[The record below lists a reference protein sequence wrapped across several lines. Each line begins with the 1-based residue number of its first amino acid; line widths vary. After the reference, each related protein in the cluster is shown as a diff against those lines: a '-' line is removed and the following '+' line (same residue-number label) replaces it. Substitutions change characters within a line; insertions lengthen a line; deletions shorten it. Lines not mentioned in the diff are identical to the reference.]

1 MANKIKGIVV
11 EIGGDTTKLDK
22 ALNSL
27 DKGLRD
33 TQSDLS
39 AINRLLKLD
48 PKNVTLLT
56 QKQNA
61 LNKAVATT
69 KDKLTTLKTA
79 AAQAT
84 EALEL
89 GDMTQDQYDALQRE
103 IIKVEQSLAQL
114 ERQAKDTAQ
123 QLEDTGFSWS
133 ELGSKAGTLSEK
145 TKGLTAGITA
155 IGAAAVA
162 TIPATEEFRES
173 MSRLEA
179 NVREAG
185 NSMTL
190 AKDSFKQFYAVS
202 GEMDSSVEALSNLLQ
217 TGFND
222 NQMAVAI
229 DALSGAVI
237 RFPDT
242 LKIESLADSLQE
254 TIATGAATGQFAELL
269 DRVGVG
275 ADTLNAALEGTT
287 NQVQR
292 QNIALTMLAQ
302 TGLADSYAAW
312 EQQNGVLI
320 DSRNAELDLQEQMAL
335 LAESIMP
342 LVTKVTELAT
352 GFLNWFNTLS
362 SGGQAAVV
370 TIAALIAAISPVSGL
385 VSGISKVVTNA
396 SSIFTV
402 ANAKIVLIAAA
413 VAALVIV
420 LTQLAEAWGNMNAA
434 EKVVAVLGLITAAAF
449 TAAIAVGAFQSA
461 LTMGIAALAI
471 VGGIVA
477 VMAAINSAQSRAKEL
492 EQQNSRSI
500 PKLAEGAVI
509 APNQPFLAMLGDQH
523 SGTNIETPL
532 STMKQA
538 FNESMA
544 ENGAGGAV
552 QVEINFTGSLA
563 QLGRVLQPVVTA
575 ESTRQGPSI
584 TGG

>member
-420 LTQLAEAWGNMNAA
+420 LTQLAEAWGNMSGA

-477 VMAAINSAQSRAKEL
+477 VMAAINSAQSRAKEM

-509 APNQPFLAMLGDQH
+509 APNQPFLAMLGDQR

-544 ENGAGGAV
+544 ENGGGGAV

>member
-185 NSMTL
+185 NSMAL

-254 TIATGAATGQFAELL
+254 TIATGSATGQFAELL

-302 TGLADSYAAW
+302 TGLADSYTAW

-385 VSGISKVVTNA
+385 VSSISKVVTNA

-413 VAALVIV
+413 VAALILV
-420 LTQLAEAWGNMNAA
+420 LTQLAEAWGNMNGA

-544 ENGAGGAV
+544 ENGGGGAV

>member
-79 AAQAT
+79 AAQAN

-89 GDMTQDQYDALQRE
+89 GDITQDQYDALQRE
-103 IIKVEQSLAQL
+103 IIKVEQSLSQL
-114 ERQAKDTAQ
+114 EQQARDTAR
-123 QLEDTGFSWS
+123 QLEDTGFSWN
-133 ELGSKAGTLSEK
+133 ELGDKAGNLSEK
-145 TKGLTAGITA
+145 TKGLTAGIAA

-185 NSMTL
+185 NSMAL

-292 QNIALTMLAQ
+292 
-302 TGLADSYAAW
+302 
-312 EQQNGVLI
+312 
-320 DSRNAELDLQEQMAL
+320 
-335 LAESIMP
+335 
-342 LVTKVTELAT
+342 
-352 GFLNWFNTLS
+352 
-362 SGGQAAVV
+362 
-370 TIAALIAAISPVSGL
+370 
-385 VSGISKVVTNA
+385 
-396 SSIFTV
+396 
-402 ANAKIVLIAAA
+402 
-413 VAALVIV
+413 
-420 LTQLAEAWGNMNAA
+420 
-434 EKVVAVLGLITAAAF
+434 
-449 TAAIAVGAFQSA
+449 
-461 LTMGIAALAI
+461 
-471 VGGIVA
+471 
-477 VMAAINSAQSRAKEL
+477 
-492 EQQNSRSI
+492 
-500 PKLAEGAVI
+500 
-509 APNQPFLAMLGDQH
+509 
-523 SGTNIETPL
+523 
-532 STMKQA
+532 
-538 FNESMA
+538 
-544 ENGAGGAV
+544 
-552 QVEINFTGSLA
+552 
-563 QLGRVLQPVVTA
+563 
-575 ESTRQGPSI
+575 
-584 TGG
+584 

>member
-185 NSMTL
+185 NSMAL

-254 TIATGAATGQFAELL
+254 TIATGSATGQFAELL

-385 VSGISKVVTNA
+385 VSSISKVVTNA

-413 VAALVIV
+413 VAALILV
-420 LTQLAEAWGNMNAA
+420 LTQLAEAWGNMNGA

-538 FNESMA
+538 FNESIA
-544 ENGAGGAV
+544 ENGGGAV

>member
-185 NSMTL
+185 NSMAL

-413 VAALVIV
+413 VAALILV
-420 LTQLAEAWGNMNAA
+420 LTQLAEAWGNMNGA

-544 ENGAGGAV
+544 ENGGGAV

>member
-114 ERQAKDTAQ
+114 EQQAKDTAQ

-179 NVREAG
+179 NVLEAG
-185 NSMTL
+185 NSMAL

-202 GEMDSSVEALSNLLQ
+202 GEMDSSVEVLSNLLQ

-413 VAALVIV
+413 VAALILV
-420 LTQLAEAWGNMNAA
+420 LTQLAEAWGNMNGA

-544 ENGAGGAV
+544 ENGGGAV

>member
-185 NSMTL
+185 NSMAL

-413 VAALVIV
+413 VAALILV
-420 LTQLAEAWGNMNAA
+420 LTQLAEAWGNMNGA

-509 APNQPFLAMLGDQH
+509 SPNQPFLAMLGDQH

-544 ENGAGGAV
+544 ENGGGAV

>member
-185 NSMTL
+185 NSMAL

-254 TIATGAATGQFAELL
+254 TIATGSATGQFAELL

-420 LTQLAEAWGNMNAA
+420 LTQLAEAWGNMNGA

-538 FNESMA
+538 FNESMV
-544 ENGAGGAV
+544 ENGGGGAV

>member
-1 MANKIKGIVV
+1 
-11 EIGGDTTKLDK
+11 
-22 ALNSL
+22 
-27 DKGLRD
+27 
-33 TQSDLS
+33 
-39 AINRLLKLD
+39 
-48 PKNVTLLT
+48 
-56 QKQNA
+56 
-61 LNKAVATT
+61 
-69 KDKLTTLKTA
+69 
-79 AAQAT
+79 
-84 EALEL
+84 
-89 GDMTQDQYDALQRE
+89 
-103 IIKVEQSLAQL
+103 
-114 ERQAKDTAQ
+114 
-123 QLEDTGFSWS
+123 
-133 ELGSKAGTLSEK
+133 
-145 TKGLTAGITA
+145 
-155 IGAAAVA
+155 
-162 TIPATEEFRES
+162 
-173 MSRLEA
+173 
-179 NVREAG
+179 
-185 NSMTL
+185 
-190 AKDSFKQFYAVS
+190 
-202 GEMDSSVEALSNLLQ
+202 
-217 TGFND
+217 
-222 NQMAVAI
+222 
-229 DALSGAVI
+229 
-237 RFPDT
+237 
-242 LKIESLADSLQE
+242 
-254 TIATGAATGQFAELL
+254 
-269 DRVGVG
+269 
-275 ADTLNAALEGTT
+275 
-287 NQVQR
+287 
-292 QNIALTMLAQ
+292 MLAQ

-320 DSRNAELDLQEQMAL
+320 DSRNAELELQEQMAL

-420 LTQLAEAWGNMNAA
+420 LTQLAEAWGNMNGA

-477 VMAAINSAQSRAKEL
+477 VMAAINSAQSRAKEM
-492 EQQNSRSI
+492 EQQNSRNI

-544 ENGAGGAV
+544 ENGGGGAV

>member
-79 AAQAT
+79 AAQAN

-103 IIKVEQSLAQL
+103 IIKVEQSLSQL
-114 ERQAKDTAQ
+114 EQQARDTAR
-123 QLEDTGFSWS
+123 QLEDTGFSWN
-133 ELGSKAGTLSEK
+133 ELGDKAGNLSEK
-145 TKGLTAGITA
+145 TKGLTAGIAA

-185 NSMTL
+185 NSMAL

-320 DSRNAELDLQEQMAL
+320 DSRNAELELQEQMAL

-420 LTQLAEAWGNMNAA
+420 LTQLAEAWGNMSGA

-477 VMAAINSAQSRAKEL
+477 VMAAINSAQSRAKEM

-544 ENGAGGAV
+544 ENGGGGAV

>member
-79 AAQAT
+79 AAQAN

-103 IIKVEQSLAQL
+103 IIKVEQSLSQL
-114 ERQAKDTAQ
+114 EQQARDTAR
-123 QLEDTGFSWS
+123 QLEDTGFSWN
-133 ELGSKAGTLSEK
+133 ELGGKAGNLSEK
-145 TKGLTAGITA
+145 TKGLTAGIAA

-185 NSMTL
+185 NSMAL

-320 DSRNAELDLQEQMAL
+320 DSRNAELELQEQMAL

-420 LTQLAEAWGNMNAA
+420 LTQLAEAWGNMSGA

-477 VMAAINSAQSRAKEL
+477 VMAAINSAQSRAKEM

-544 ENGAGGAV
+544 ENGGGGAV

>member
-79 AAQAT
+79 AAQAN

-103 IIKVEQSLAQL
+103 IIKVEQSLSQL
-114 ERQAKDTAQ
+114 EQQARDTAR
-123 QLEDTGFSWS
+123 QLEDTGFSWN
-133 ELGSKAGTLSEK
+133 ELGDKAGNLSEK
-145 TKGLTAGITA
+145 TKGLTAGIAA

-185 NSMTL
+185 NSMAL

-320 DSRNAELDLQEQMAL
+320 DSRNAELELQEQMAL

-420 LTQLAEAWGNMNAA
+420 LTQLAEAWGNMNGA

-477 VMAAINSAQSRAKEL
+477 VMAAINSAQSRAKEM
-492 EQQNSRSI
+492 EQQNSRNI

-544 ENGAGGAV
+544 ENGGGGAV